1 MRKFIILLLV
11 LLFPAFI
18 ISSATLETPVLYFS
32 LSSDIS
38 YYAFGFS
45 NGLLSSETATAPEI
59 STENTVFSSDF
70 SIDENSNI
78 TGDRQPKTIY
88 FWWKIISNE
97 SVELTLTVSPFS
109 SVNGKLPIVL
119 SFSKNHSGNSLTEEQ
134 LSAFPNGSSVPVDS
148 DEKTYTIY
156 TYHEN
161 SGLKWGSL
169 GITASLPDSVANA
182 SAEKYI
188 STFRLKLENKQ

>member
-18 ISSATLETPVLYFS
+18 FSSATLGTPELFFS

-45 NGLLSSETATAPEI
+45 NGLLSSETASAPEI
-59 STENTVFSSDF
+59 STENTVFSSAF
-70 SIDENSNI
+70 SIDGNSDI

-97 SVELTLTVSPFS
+97 SVVLTLTVSPFS
-109 SVNGKLPIVL
+109 SVKGNLPIVL

-134 LSAFPNGSSVPVDS
+134 LSDFPIDSSTSVDS
-148 DEKTYTIY
+148 DKKIYTIY
-156 TYHEN
+156 TYPEN

-169 GITASLPDSVANA
+169 GITASLPGSVANA
-182 SAEKYI
+182 SAEKYT
-188 STFRLKLENKQ
+188 STFTLKLENKK

>member
-18 ISSATLETPVLYFS
+18 ISSATLETPELFFS

-38 YYAFGFS
+38 SYAFGFS

-88 FWWKIISNE
+88 FWWKIISKD
-97 SVELTLTVSPFS
+97 SVVLTLTVSPFS
-109 SVNGKLPIVL
+109 SVNGNLPIVL

-134 LSAFPNGSSVPVDS
+134 LSDFAIGSSSSVS
-148 DEKTYTIY
+148 SNQTYTIY
-156 TYHEN
+156 TYSAK

-169 GITASLPDSVANA
+169 GITASLPESVAKA
-182 SAEKYI
+182 SAEKYT
-188 STFRLKLENKQ
+188 STFTLKLENKN

>member
-18 ISSATLETPVLYFS
+18 ISSATLETPELFFS

-45 NGLLSSETATAPEI
+45 NGLLSSETASAPEI

-88 FWWKIISNE
+88 FWWKIISND
-97 SVELTLTVSPFS
+97 SVVLTLTVSPFS
-109 SVNGKLPIVL
+109 SVNENILPIVL

-134 LSAFPNGSSVPVDS
+134 LSAFANGSSASVS
-148 DEKTYTIY
+148 INQTYTIY
-156 TYHEN
+156 TYSAN

-169 GITASLPDSVANA
+169 GITASLPGSVANA
-182 SAEKYI
+182 SAEKYT
-188 STFRLKLENKQ
+188 STFTLKLENKK

>member
-1 MRKFIILLLV
+1 MLLV

-18 ISSATLETPVLYFS
+18 ISSATPELYFS

-45 NGLLSSETATAPEI
+45 NGLLSSETASAPEI

-70 SIDENSNI
+70 SIDENFNI

-88 FWWKIISNE
+88 FWWKIISND
-97 SVELTLTVSPFS
+97 SVVLTLTVSPFS
-109 SVNGKLPIVL
+109 SVNGNLPIFL

-134 LSAFPNGSSVPVDS
+134 LSAFANGSSTTVSS
-148 DEKTYTIY
+148 DETYTIY
-156 TYHEN
+156 TYPEN

-169 GITASLPDSVANA
+169 GITASLPESVADA
-182 SAEKYI
+182 SAKKYI
-188 STFRLKLENKQ
+188 STFTLKLENKK